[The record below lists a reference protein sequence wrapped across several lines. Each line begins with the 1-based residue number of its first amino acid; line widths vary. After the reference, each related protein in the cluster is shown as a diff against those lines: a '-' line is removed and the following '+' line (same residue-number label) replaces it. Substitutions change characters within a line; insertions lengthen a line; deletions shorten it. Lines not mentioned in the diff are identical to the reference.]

1 MDIKDAN
8 GHPEAVDSLCAKLEM
23 KLQSIIANLLT
34 EMGAFIWLVWRD
46 IKI

>member
-1 MDIKDAN
+1 MFLQRSN
-8 GHPEAVDSLCAKLEM
+8 GINEAVDSLCAKLEM

-34 EMGAFIWLVWRD
+34 EIRGLIWSFWGD